1 MKYYIDL
8 GSNVI
13 KIYECENGKINL
25 INEKDISFQENF
37 DEEEG
42 ISRKKYRE
50 LMLYLKHL
58 IDNYKLDKE
67 NCNIYATGIWRKIP
81 NEQFETLRA
90 DFNDKG
96 LKFNIISKNEE
107 KFYFEKAVQGIYD
120 SKRILMV
127 NIGSK
132 QTELLVY
139 DKANIVNRKTLN
151 IGVTEIVNNFP
162 TINEK
167 SNNLKKKD
175 IINYVLEVINKENID
190 FLCDCGIFTGGEL
203 RFQKLV
209 KYNLVP
215 NAMFNDNIHEYMIS
229 FKDFEKKNKELLNK
243 ISLQDL
249 YLLMPNNRSWLE
261 GSKATAILAE
271 AIFKKANV
279 EYIIP
284 SDLNI
289 INGIAKQENRY

>member
-13 KIYECENGKINL
+13 KIYECENEKISL
-25 INEKDISFQENF
+25 IEEKDILFQENF

-50 LMLYLKHL
+50 LMLYLKQL
-58 IDNYKLDKE
+58 IDNYKLNKE

-81 NEQFETLRA
+81 NEQFETLKA

-96 LKFNIISKNEE
+96 LKFNIISKDEE

-120 SKRILMV
+120 SKKILMV

-167 SNNLKKKD
+167 SNDLKKED
-175 IINYVLEVINKENID
+175 IINYALEVINEENID
-190 FLCDCGIFTGGEL
+190 FSCDCGVFTGGEL

-215 NAMFNDNIHEYMIS
+215 NAIFNDNIHEYMIS
-229 FKDFEKKNKELLNK
+229 FKDFGKKNKELLNK
-243 ISLQDL
+243 ISLQEL
-249 YLLMPNNRSWLE
+249 YILMQNNKSWLE
-261 GSKATAILAE
+261 GSKAAAILAE

>member
-13 KIYECENGKINL
+13 KIYASEEKKL
-25 INEKDISFQENF
+25 SLVEEKDIFFQENF

-50 LMLYLKHL
+50 LMQYMKQL
-58 IDNYKLDKE
+58 IDNYKLNKE

-81 NEQFETLRA
+81 NEQFETLKA

-96 LKFNIISKNEE
+96 LKFNIISKDEE

-167 SNNLKKKD
+167 SNDLKKED
-175 IINYVLEVINKENID
+175 IINYVLEVINKEKID
-190 FLCDCGIFTGGEL
+190 FSCDCGVFTGGEL

-249 YLLMPNNRSWLE
+249 YLLMPNNKSWLE
-261 GSKATAILAE
+261 GSKAAAILAE
-271 AIFKKANV
+271 AIFKKVNI

-289 INGIAKQENRY
+289 INGIAKRKSKN

>member
-13 KIYECENGKINL
+13 KIYASEEKKL
-25 INEKDISFQENF
+25 SLVEEKDIFFQENF

-50 LMLYLKHL
+50 LMQYMKQL
-58 IDNYKLDKE
+58 IDNYKLNKE

-81 NEQFETLRA
+81 NEQFETLKA

-96 LKFNIISKNEE
+96 LKFNIISKDEE

-167 SNNLKKKD
+167 SNDLKKED
-175 IINYVLEVINKENID
+175 IINYVLEVINKEKID
-190 FLCDCGIFTGGEL
+190 FSCDCGVFTGGEL

-249 YLLMPNNRSWLE
+249 YLLMPNNKSWLE
-261 GSKATAILAE
+261 GSKAAAILAE
-271 AIFKKANV
+271 VIFKKVNI

-289 INGIAKQENRY
+289 INGIAKRKSKN

>member
-13 KIYECENGKINL
+13 KIYECENEKISL
-25 INEKDISFQENF
+25 IKEKDISFQENF

-96 LKFNIISKNEE
+96 LKFNIISKDEE
-107 KFYFEKAVQGIYD
+107 KFYFEKALQGIYD

-139 DKANIVNRKTLN
+139 DKANIANRKTLN

-190 FLCDCGIFTGGEL
+190 FLCECGVFTGGEL

-243 ISLQDL
+243 INLQDL
-249 YLLMPNNRSWLE
+249 YLLMPNNKSWLE
-261 GSKATAILAE
+261 GSKAVAILAE

-289 INGIAKQENRY
+289 INGIVKQENRY

>member
-1 MKYYIDL
+1 
-8 GSNVI
+8 
-13 KIYECENGKINL
+13 
-25 INEKDISFQENF
+25 
-37 DEEEG
+37 
-42 ISRKKYRE
+42 
-50 LMLYLKHL
+50 
-58 IDNYKLDKE
+58 
-67 NCNIYATGIWRKIP
+67 
-81 NEQFETLRA
+81 
-90 DFNDKG
+90 
-96 LKFNIISKNEE
+96 
-107 KFYFEKAVQGIYD
+107 
-120 SKRILMV
+120 MV

-132 QTELLVY
+132 ETELLVY

-167 SNNLKKKD
+167 SNVLKKEN
-175 IINYVLEVINKENID
+175 IINYVLEIINKENID
-190 FLCDCGIFTGGEL
+190 FSCDCGVFIGGEL
-203 RFQKLV
+203 KFQKLI

-249 YLLMPNNRSWLE
+249 YILMPNNKRWLE
-261 GSKATAILAE
+261 GAKASAILAE
-271 AIFKKANV
+271 AIFKKANI

-289 INGIAKQENRY
+289 INGIAKQENSY

>member
-13 KIYECENGKINL
+13 KIYASEEKKL
-25 INEKDISFQENF
+25 SLVEEKDIFFQENF

-50 LMLYLKHL
+50 LMQYMKQL
-58 IDNYKLDKE
+58 IDNYKLNKE

-81 NEQFETLRA
+81 NEQFETLKA

-167 SNNLKKKD
+167 SNDLKKED
-175 IINYVLEVINKENID
+175 IINYVLEVINKEKID
-190 FLCDCGIFTGGEL
+190 FSCDCGVFTGGEL

-249 YLLMPNNRSWLE
+249 YLLMPNNKSWLE
-261 GSKATAILAE
+261 GSKAAAILAE
-271 AIFKKANV
+271 AIFKKVNI

-289 INGIAKQENRY
+289 INGIAKRKSKN

>member
-13 KIYECENGKINL
+13 KIYESKEKKLSL
-25 INEKDISFQENF
+25 IEEKDIFFQENF

-50 LMLYLKHL
+50 LMQYMKQL
-58 IDNYKLDKE
+58 IDNYKLNNE

-81 NEQFETLRA
+81 NEQFETLKA
-90 DFNDKG
+90 DFNDKR
-96 LKFNIISKNEE
+96 LKFNIISKDEE

-167 SNNLKKKD
+167 SNDLKKED

-190 FLCDCGIFTGGEL
+190 FSCDCGVFTGGEL

-249 YLLMPNNRSWLE
+249 YLLMPNNKSWLE
-261 GSKATAILAE
+261 GSKAAAILAE

-289 INGIAKQENRY
+289 INGIAKRKSRS

>member
-13 KIYECENGKINL
+13 KIYASEEKKL
-25 INEKDISFQENF
+25 SLVEEKDIFFQENF

-50 LMLYLKHL
+50 LMQYMKQL
-58 IDNYKLDKE
+58 IDNYKLNKE

-81 NEQFETLRA
+81 NEQFETLKA

-96 LKFNIISKNEE
+96 LKFNIISKDEE

-167 SNNLKKKD
+167 SNDLKKED
-175 IINYVLEVINKENID
+175 IINYVLEVINKEKID
-190 FLCDCGIFTGGEL
+190 FSCNCGVFTGGEL

-249 YLLMPNNRSWLE
+249 YLLMPNNKSWLE
-261 GSKATAILAE
+261 GSKAAAILAE
-271 AIFKKANV
+271 AIFKKVNI

-289 INGIAKQENRY
+289 INGIAKRKSKN

>member
-13 KIYECENGKINL
+13 KIYKCENGKISL

-96 LKFNIISKNEE
+96 LKFNIISKDEE

-139 DKANIVNRKTLN
+139 DKANIANRKTLN

-190 FLCDCGIFTGGEL
+190 FLCECGVFTGGKL

-249 YLLMPNNRSWLE
+249 YLLMPNNKSWLE
-261 GSKATAILAE
+261 GSKAAAILAE

>member
-13 KIYECENGKINL
+13 KIYEYENEKISL
-25 INEKDISFQENF
+25 IEEKDILFQENF

-50 LMLYLKHL
+50 LMMYLKKL
-58 IDNYKLDKE
+58 IDNYSLSKD

-96 LKFNIISKNEE
+96 LKFNIISKDEE

-139 DKANIVNRKTLN
+139 DKANIINRKLC
-151 IGVTEIVNNFP
+151 F
-162 TINEK
+162 
-167 SNNLKKKD
+167 SRKD
-175 IINYVLEVINKENID
+175 IY
-190 FLCDCGIFTGGEL
+190 
-203 RFQKLV
+203 
-209 KYNLVP
+209 
-215 NAMFNDNIHEYMIS
+215 
-229 FKDFEKKNKELLNK
+229 
-243 ISLQDL
+243 
-249 YLLMPNNRSWLE
+249 
-261 GSKATAILAE
+261 
-271 AIFKKANV
+271 
-279 EYIIP
+279 
-284 SDLNI
+284 
-289 INGIAKQENRY
+289 

>member
-13 KIYECENGKINL
+13 KIYECENEKISL
-25 INEKDISFQENF
+25 IEEKDILFQENF

-50 LMLYLKHL
+50 LMLYLKQL
-58 IDNYKLDKE
+58 IDNYKLNKE

-81 NEQFETLRA
+81 NEQFETLKA

-96 LKFNIISKNEE
+96 LKFNIISKDEE
-107 KFYFEKAVQGIYD
+107 KFYFEKAVQGIYN

-139 DKANIVNRKTLN
+139 DKANIINRKTLN

-167 SNNLKKKD
+167 SNDLKKED

-190 FLCDCGIFTGGEL
+190 FLCDCGVFTGGEL

-249 YLLMPNNRSWLE
+249 YILMPNNKSWLE
-261 GSKATAILAE
+261 GSKAAAILAE